1 VLQSTVKCTT
11 MLIEFPDDSKALV
24 VDIAVECPLCGTIR
38 LQLPGHH
45 LRVIRN
51 ALIGAID
58 AYPEL
63 TGSDANVQQVD
74 RFGFTSRAPQNP
86 EGN

>member
-1 VLQSTVKCTT
+1 MESHVRCSTI
-11 MLIEFPDDSKALV
+11 LIELPSGQKGLL
-24 VDIAVECPLCGTIR
+24 VDIEVDCPHCGTFH

-45 LRVIRN
+45 LRVLRN

-63 TGSDANVQQVD
+63 TGTDANVQQVD
-74 RFGFTSRAPQNP
+74 RFGFVGRSPSNP
-86 EGN
+86 EVN

>member
-1 VLQSTVKCTT
+1 MTSSTKCTT
-11 MLIEFPDDSKALV
+11 VLVEFPDGTRALV
-24 VDIAVECPLCGTIR
+24 VDITVECPLCGQIR

-63 TGSDANVQQVD
+63 CGTDANVQQVD
-74 RFGFTSRAPQNP
+74 RFGFQSGSQKP
-86 EGN
+86 ELN